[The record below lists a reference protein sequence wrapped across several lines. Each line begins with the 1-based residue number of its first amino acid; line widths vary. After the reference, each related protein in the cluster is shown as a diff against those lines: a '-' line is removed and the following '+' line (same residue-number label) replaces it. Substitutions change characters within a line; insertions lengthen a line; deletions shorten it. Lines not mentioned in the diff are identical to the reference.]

1 MRRAWGGGGE
11 EYHRLLYYD
20 EYFYLYFLAF
30 ARIISL
36 TLILPPLISIFTKG
50 QGLPQQRHAWEGGGE
65 GGGGG
70 SGFV

>member
-1 MRRAWGGGGE
+1 MDVVKTAAI
-11 EYHRLLYYD
+11 LLDGVDDTYY
-20 EYFYLYFLAF
+20 YFVFLTF

-50 QGLPQQRHAWEGGGE
+50 QGLPQQQHAWEGGGE